1 MFLFQ
6 ENAGCERFRLISGID
21 ESALSCEMGL
31 YFKFNVTE
39 DGVPYGCPGFDMFKP
54 EYWAS
59 PNGKFYERWSRVP
72 KSDDIDTSNYNWK
85 DYKTSDPL
93 CELNDFRDDGDK
105 PLHKIFEDYA
115 NDQNRWVKDFMP
127 TLEKML
133 ANGYTR

>member
-1 MFLFQ
+1 
-6 ENAGCERFRLISGID
+6 
-21 ESALSCEMGL
+21 MGL
-31 YFKFNVTE
+31 YFKFNVTD

-54 EYWAS
+54 DYWT
-59 PNGKFYERWSRVP
+59 GGFYERRSRVP

-93 CELNDFRDDGDK
+93 CELNDIRDPPTDK
-105 PLHKIFEDYA
+105 PLHEIFEDYA
-115 NDQNRWVKDFMP
+115 NDQNLWVADFMP